1 MSFNNWFDDDD
12 DEEFLKQ
19 LREMQRRVSKLM
31 RKELKEMI
39 ESLKE
44 GELGGEM
51 HIRPIDGPGIKGYV
65 MWGQLGNAPDLLE
78 SKRINLKPI
87 PSGRSSRVSRK
98 VRRQPMLV
106 KGTGEEEPVELR
118 NPLVEK
124 FKSTDEYVILA
135 ELPGIPESEV
145 TVDVKGD
152 VLEIKGGDRFKTTTI
167 RLPHGV
173 QVKDLKKT
181 YKNGILEI
189 RIPRSAGK

>member
-39 ESLKE
+39 EALKE

-78 SKRINLKPI
+78 SKRMNLKPV
-87 PSGRSSRVSRK
+87 PGGRSRR

-145 TVDVKGD
+145 RVDVKGD
-152 VLEIKGGDRFKTTTI
+152 VLEIRGGDRFKTATI

-173 QVKDLKKT
+173 QANDLKKS

-189 RIPRSAGK
+189 RIPRLAGK